1 MSSGFNINNLEPV
14 TLSRLMQQPISQRF
28 TLSALLRLTRFWNLV
43 IIGLAQ
49 YCTAG
54 FLIGASTLLDVRLLL
69 ASISTVLIAAAG
81 YIINDYYDV
90 KIDLINKPERV
101 VIGKSIARRYAIL
114 FHTSLSLG
122 GVAIGFLLSWKM
134 GAVNFLSAF
143 FLWLYSN
150 NLKRQPFIGNFVV
163 AILTGLAILIVN
175 ILYEVNN
182 SFVIIYALFAL
193 FMTLVREMIKDMED
207 LKGDNTFGCK
217 TLPVIWGIRRA
228 KYLVYVVLIIFAS
241 SVFYINYVYV
251 GLPMYYFIIFLFLP
265 LIWLLIRLDR
275 ADTVK
280 DFYKLSQLCKTI
292 MLLGIS
298 SMVFI

>member
-1 MSSGFNINNLEPV
+1 
-14 TLSRLMQQPISQRF
+14 MQQPTSQRF

-54 FLIGASTLLDVRLLL
+54 FLIEASTLSDVRLLL

-101 VIGKSIARRYAIL
+101 VIGKSITRRYAIL
-114 FHTSLSLG
+114 FHTSLSLS

-134 GAVNFLSAF
+134 GTVNFLSAF

-150 NLKRQPFIGNFVV
+150 SLKRQPFVGNFAV

-182 SFVIIYALFAL
+182 SLVIIYSLFAL

-217 TLPVIWGIRRA
+217 TLPVIWGIRKA
-228 KYLVYVVLIIFAS
+228 KYLVYAVLIIFAS

-251 GLPMYYFIIFLFLP
+251 GLPMYYFILFLFLP

-280 DFYKLSQLCKTI
+280 DFYRLSQLCKTI